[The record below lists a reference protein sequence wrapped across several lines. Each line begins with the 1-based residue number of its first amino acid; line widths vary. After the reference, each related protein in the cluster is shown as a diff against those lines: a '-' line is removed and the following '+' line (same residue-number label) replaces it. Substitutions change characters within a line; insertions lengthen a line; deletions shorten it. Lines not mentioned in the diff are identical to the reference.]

1 MIRNANRNIS
11 VSKGHGYT
19 VEKVKYA
26 LDFINSSNRNKTLDD
41 WVAVY
46 NHIKGTNETAQG
58 CQACKA
64 AKFTAAVRNYAQYGY
79 LTLINE
85 GHKPEE
91 FTNQPK
97 VEEPVE
103 EVSAETYVEEKKVEE
118 LNETSAEACN
128 EEQQVP
134 ELFNEVKP
142 LFNEVKP
149 LAEATENDCEPEK
162 QSETVVEETSPE
174 TCNDQEQVEE
184 VAEDQ
189 QQWEKLD
196 ESIIEQGV
204 DAVIEKISE
213 TPIKKRGRKAKK

>member
-11 VSKGHGYT
+11 VSKGHGYE
-19 VEKVKYA
+19 VSKVKYA

-41 WVAVY
+41 WVSVY

-85 GHKPEE
+85 GHSPEE
-91 FTNQPK
+91 FKDQPK

-128 EEQQVP
+128 EEKQVP
-134 ELFNEVKP
+134 ELVEEASAI
-142 LFNEVKP
+142 LQS
-149 LAEATENDCEPEK
+149 ATENDCEPEK
-162 QSETVVEETSPE
+162 QPETVAEEKPVVKR
-174 TCNDQEQVEE
+174 NKGGRPRKV
-184 VAEDQ
+184 
-189 QQWEKLD
+189 
-196 ESIIEQGV
+196 
-204 DAVIEKISE
+204 
-213 TPIKKRGRKAKK
+213 KK

>member
-97 VEEPVE
+97 VEEPVAALQSNVEQPVE

-134 ELFNEVKP
+134 EL
-142 LFNEVKP
+142 
-149 LAEATENDCEPEK
+149 AEATENDCEPEK
-162 QSETVVEETSPE
+162 QSKPVAALQSNVEQPVV
-174 TCNDQEQVEE
+174 
-184 VAEDQ
+184 
-189 QQWEKLD
+189 
-196 ESIIEQGV
+196 
-204 DAVIEKISE
+204 
-213 TPIKKRGRKAKK
+213 KKRGRKAKK

>member
-11 VSKGHGYT
+11 VSKGHGYE
-19 VEKVKYA
+19 VSKVKYA

-85 GHKPEE
+85 GHSPDE

-97 VEEPVE
+97 VEEPV
-103 EVSAETYVEEKKVEE
+103 VEETTENGCESEKQSETVAEPSLQGNVEVAE
-118 LNETSAEACN
+118 ETSTETCI

-134 ELFNEVKP
+134 EL
-142 LFNEVKP
+142 
-149 LAEATENDCEPEK
+149 A
-162 QSETVVEETSPE
+162 
-174 TCNDQEQVEE
+174 EE
-184 VAEDQ
+184 V
-189 QQWEKLD
+189 
-196 ESIIEQGV
+196 V
-204 DAVIEKISE
+204 
-213 TPIKKRGRKAKK
+213 KRNKGGRPKKAKK

>member
-134 ELFNEVKP
+134 EL
-142 LFNEVKP
+142 
-149 LAEATENDCEPEK
+149 AEASAILQSATENDCEPEK
-162 QSETVVEETSPE
+162 QSKPVV
-174 TCNDQEQVEE
+174 
-184 VAEDQ
+184 
-189 QQWEKLD
+189 
-196 ESIIEQGV
+196 
-204 DAVIEKISE
+204 
-213 TPIKKRGRKAKK
+213 KKRGRKAKK

>member
-46 NHIKGTNETAQG
+46 NHIKGTNETAHG

-91 FTNQPK
+91 FK
-97 VEEPVE
+97 DEP
-103 EVSAETYVEEKKVEE
+103 EVSAETYVEEEKVPE

-134 ELFNEVKP
+134 EL
-142 LFNEVKP
+142 
-149 LAEATENDCEPEK
+149 AEASAILQSATENDCEPEK
-162 QSETVVEETSPE
+162 QSKPVV
-174 TCNDQEQVEE
+174 
-184 VAEDQ
+184 
-189 QQWEKLD
+189 
-196 ESIIEQGV
+196 
-204 DAVIEKISE
+204 
-213 TPIKKRGRKAKK
+213 KKRGRKAKK

>member
-26 LDFINSSNRNKTLDD
+26 LGFINSSNRNKTLDD

-97 VEEPVE
+97 VEEPVAALQSNVEQPVE
-103 EVSAETYVEEKKVEE
+103 EVSAETYTEQEKVPE

-134 ELFNEVKP
+134 EL
-142 LFNEVKP
+142 
-149 LAEATENDCEPEK
+149 AEASAILQSATENDCEPEK
-162 QSETVVEETSPE
+162 QSKTVAAFGTNVE
-174 TCNDQEQVEE
+174 QQV
-184 VAEDQ
+184 V
-189 QQWEKLD
+189 
-196 ESIIEQGV
+196 
-204 DAVIEKISE
+204 
-213 TPIKKRGRKAKK
+213 KKRGRKAKK

>member
-1 MIRNANRNIS
+1 MMIRNANRNIS
-11 VSKGHGYT
+11 VSKGHGYE
-19 VEKVKYA
+19 VSKVKYA

-46 NHIKGTNETAQG
+46 NHIKGTNETAHG

-97 VEEPVE
+97 VEEPCTVFTE
-103 EVSAETYVEEKKVEE
+103 NENSTE

-134 ELFNEVKP
+134 EL
-142 LFNEVKP
+142 
-149 LAEATENDCEPEK
+149 AEASAILQSATENDCEPEK
-162 QSETVVEETSPE
+162 QSKPVV
-174 TCNDQEQVEE
+174 
-184 VAEDQ
+184 
-189 QQWEKLD
+189 
-196 ESIIEQGV
+196 
-204 DAVIEKISE
+204 
-213 TPIKKRGRKAKK
+213 KKRGRKAKK

>member
-26 LDFINSSNRNKTLDD
+26 IDFINTSNRTKTLED
-41 WVAVY
+41 WVNAY
-46 NHIKGTNETAQG
+46 NHIKGTNETAKG

-91 FTNQPK
+91 FK
-97 VEEPVE
+97 DEP
-103 EVSAETYVEEKKVEE
+103 EVSAETYTEQEKAQE
-118 LNETSAEACN
+118 LNNTETSPETCN

-134 ELFNEVKP
+134 EL
-142 LFNEVKP
+142 
-149 LAEATENDCEPEK
+149 AEASAILQSATENGCETEK
-162 QSETVVEETSPE
+162 QPETVAAFGTNVEQTVAEDTVKEVVEEQP
-174 TCNDQEQVEE
+174 NVRN
-184 VAEDQ
+184 
-189 QQWEKLD
+189 K
-196 ESIIEQGV
+196 GGR
-204 DAVIEKISE
+204 
-213 TPIKKRGRKAKK
+213 PKKVKK

>member
-26 LDFINSSNRNKTLDD
+26 IDFINTSNRTKTLED
-41 WVAVY
+41 WVNAY
-46 NHIKGTNETAQG
+46 NHIKGTNETAKG

-91 FTNQPK
+91 FK
-97 VEEPVE
+97 DAVEEPCTV
-103 EVSAETYVEEKKVEE
+103 
-118 LNETSAEACN
+118 
-128 EEQQVP
+128 
-134 ELFNEVKP
+134 F
-142 LFNEVKP
+142 
-149 LAEATENDCEPEK
+149 TENENSTETTENGCETEK

-213 TPIKKRGRKAKK
+213 TPIKKRTKKTKK

>member
-26 LDFINSSNRNKTLDD
+26 IDFINASNRTKTLED
-41 WVAVY
+41 WVNAY
-46 NHIKGTNETAQG
+46 NHIKGTNETAKG

-91 FTNQPK
+91 FK
-97 VEEPVE
+97 DAVEEPVKE
-103 EVSAETYVEEKKVEE
+103 DS
-118 LNETSAEACN
+118 
-128 EEQQVP
+128 
-134 ELFNEVKP
+134 
-142 LFNEVKP
+142 
-149 LAEATENDCEPEK
+149 EATENGCETEK
-162 QSETVVEETSPE
+162 QSETVAAFDTNVEQTVVEETSPE

-184 VAEDQ
+184 VAEEQ

-213 TPIKKRGRKAKK
+213 TPIKKRTKKTKK

>member
-41 WVAVY
+41 WVSVY

-85 GHKPEE
+85 GHSPEE
-91 FTNQPK
+91 FKDQP
-97 VEEPVE
+97 
-103 EVSAETYVEEKKVEE
+103 EVSAETYVEEKKVPE

-142 LFNEVKP
+142 LVEEASAI
-149 LAEATENDCEPEK
+149 LQSATENDCEPEK
-162 QSETVVEETSPE
+162 QPETVAALDNNVEQT
-174 TCNDQEQVEE
+174 
-184 VAEDQ
+184 VAE
-189 QQWEKLD
+189 EKPVVKRNK
-196 ESIIEQGV
+196 GGRPRKV
-204 DAVIEKISE
+204 
-213 TPIKKRGRKAKK
+213 KK

>member
-26 LDFINSSNRNKTLDD
+26 IDFINTSNRTKTLED
-41 WVAVY
+41 WVNAY
-46 NHIKGTNETAQG
+46 NHIKGTNETAKG

-91 FTNQPK
+91 FK
-97 VEEPVE
+97 DAVEEPVKE
-103 EVSAETYVEEKKVEE
+103 DS
-118 LNETSAEACN
+118 
-128 EEQQVP
+128 
-134 ELFNEVKP
+134 
-142 LFNEVKP
+142 
-149 LAEATENDCEPEK
+149 EATENGCETEK
-162 QSETVVEETSPE
+162 QSETVAEPSLQGNVEVSEDTVKEVVEETSPE

-184 VAEDQ
+184 VAENQ

-213 TPIKKRGRKAKK
+213 TPIKKRTKKTKK

>member
-41 WVAVY
+41 WVSVY

-85 GHKPEE
+85 GHKPSE
-91 FTNQPK
+91 FTNK

-103 EVSAETYVEEKKVEE
+103 EVSAETYVEEKKVPE

-128 EEQQVP
+128 EEKQVP

-142 LFNEVKP
+142 LV
-149 LAEATENDCEPEK
+149 EATENDCEPEK
-162 QSETVVEETSPE
+162 QPETVAEEKPVVKH
-174 TCNDQEQVEE
+174 NKGGRPRKV
-184 VAEDQ
+184 
-189 QQWEKLD
+189 
-196 ESIIEQGV
+196 
-204 DAVIEKISE
+204 
-213 TPIKKRGRKAKK
+213 KK